1 MAAEPVARLSG
12 GAAAAI
18 RRHGMALI
26 AGAALAGIAIPA
38 LAEAIRPALLW
49 ISLAV
54 MTLALLRIEPAAL
67 SGVLRRPGLA
77 LLILAWVT
85 VAVPALVWAALGSLL
100 PADSAFLAAAVL
112 IAATPSVMS
121 AAVFALLLGADAALL
136 TVVAIPS
143 NALAPVWLPLVASLL
158 GVTAQVD
165 PWAMAL
171 RLAVLVGGSFAL
183 AGIAIRLA
191 GRDRLRDVSAPLD
204 TAIVLLVAASAIP
217 CMDGVGEALAARP
230 LAFLGMLAFAL
241 GLNLILQAIGC
252 LVFRAAPRQTALSAG
267 LVTGTRNMV
276 LLLAALGETSSDL
289 GLIVAAAQ
297 LTIFVMPVLVAP
309 AYRRLA

>member
-1 MAAEPVARLSG
+1 MN
-12 GAAAAI
+12 AAI

-26 AGAALAGIAIPA
+26 AVAALLGIALPS
-38 LAEAIRPALLW
+38 LAAATRPGLLW

-54 MTLALLRIEPAAL
+54 MTLALLRVEPAAL
-67 SGVLRRPGLA
+67 AGVLRRPAMA

-85 VAVPALVWAALGSLL
+85 FVVPALTWAVLSPLL
-100 PADSAFLAAAVL
+100 PTDSAFLAAAVL
-112 IAATPSVMS
+112 IAATPSVLS

-143 NALAPVWLPLVASLL
+143 NALAPVWLPLTAALV

-183 AGIAIRLA
+183 AGITVRVL
-191 GRDRLRDVSAPLD
+191 GRPRLRAAAATVDAW
-204 TAIVLLVAASAIP
+204 IVVLVAASAIP
-217 CMDGVGEALAARP
+217 CMDGVGPALNARP
-230 LAFLGMLAFAL
+230 LAFASMAAFAL
-241 GLNLILQAIGC
+241 GLNLVLQALGF
-252 LVFRAAPRQTALSAG
+252 LVFRAAPRQAALSAG

-276 LLLAALGETSSDL
+276 LLLAALGETTSDL

-297 LTIFVMPVLVAP
+297 LSIFVMPVLVAP

>member
-1 MAAEPVARLSG
+1 MS
-12 GAAAAI
+12 AAI

-26 AGAALAGIAIPA
+26 AGAALLGIAVPW
-38 LAEAIRPALLW
+38 LAAATRPALLW

-54 MTLALLRIEPAAL
+54 MTLALLRVEPAAL
-67 SGVLRRPGLA
+67 AGVLRRPAMA
-77 LLILAWVT
+77 LLILGWVT
-85 VAVPALVWAALGSLL
+85 FGVPLLAYAALAPLL
-100 PADSAFLAAAVL
+100 APDSAFLAAAVL

-143 NALAPVWLPLVASLL
+143 NALAPLWLPLTAALV

-171 RLAVLVGGSFAL
+171 RLAILVGGSFGLAAL
-183 AGIAIRLA
+183 TVRVV
-191 GRDRLRDVSAPLD
+191 GRPRLRDAAAPVD
-204 TAIVLLVAASAIP
+204 TWIVLLVAASAIP
-217 CMDGVGEALAARP
+217 CMDGVGAALAARP
-230 LAFLGMLAFAL
+230 LAFAGMATFAL
-241 GLNLILQAIGC
+241 GLNLVLQATGF
-252 LVFRAAPRQTALSAG
+252 LVFRTAPRQAALSAA
-267 LVTGTRNMV
+267 LVSGTRNMV

-297 LTIFVMPVLVAP
+297 LSIFVMPVLVAP